1 MPLYPPQ
8 SGGVVMSVRIVRN
21 PHVCFR
27 KICWIGAS
35 AISMKT
41 INVSSGKICWI
52 GAFASLQWEV
62 FRSHSSLGQ
71 RLGWPNTWKFEQM
84 ESSGSNAV
92 RWLFEEAVMLYFLSP
107 WFTARSVWKVQ
118 LRSGRYSLYWRC
130 DNDDCKAWRS
140 LLGFMQTSTQLFLV
154 SRVPFTENLSG
165 TILS

>member
-27 KICWIGAS
+27 TICWIGAS

-41 INVSSGKICWI
+41 INVS
-52 GAFASLQWEV
+52 ASLQWEV

-130 DNDDCKAWRS
+130 DNDELQGLAFPALVLCRLQHSFSWFQGF
-140 LLGFMQTSTQLFLV
+140 LLQRTW
-154 SRVPFTENLSG
+154 SG